1 MHPLGMYCMGNKT
14 VSRCQVI
21 LVCLTAY
28 IAGQC
33 NLIATAQKEK
43 SVFHKYVNEFLETTA
58 IYLKRTINQ
67 WKTCMWWVH
76 QNFVL
81 CLFVNTFYLK
91 YSILQELVITEETK
105 KVAATKGP
113 VKWLLQCPDYLC
125 FVFHFSVQPRK
136 FDCFW
141 CLFLDS
147 CSYTMELMSVNASSP
162 AATIYFGTWIS
173 LTV

>member
-67 WKTCMWWVH
+67 
-76 QNFVL
+76 
-81 CLFVNTFYLK
+81 
-91 YSILQELVITEETK
+91 
-105 KVAATKGP
+105 
-113 VKWLLQCPDYLC
+113 
-125 FVFHFSVQPRK
+125 
-136 FDCFW
+136 
-141 CLFLDS
+141 
-147 CSYTMELMSVNASSP
+147 
-162 AATIYFGTWIS
+162 
-173 LTV
+173 